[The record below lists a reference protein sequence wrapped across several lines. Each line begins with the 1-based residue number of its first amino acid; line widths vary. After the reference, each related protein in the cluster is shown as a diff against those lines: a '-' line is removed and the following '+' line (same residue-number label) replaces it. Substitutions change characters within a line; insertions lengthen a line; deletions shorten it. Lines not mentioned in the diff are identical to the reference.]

1 MNNKRTILYIDG
13 FNLYYGCL
21 RKSPYKWLNLKR
33 LFENLLDSSHQ
44 IDKIKYY
51 TAHISSRNDNDSSRA
66 RQRYYLNALE
76 KYIPEIEIYYGHYL
90 THKINAKVVN
100 PPPEFIQVYKT
111 EEKGSDV
118 NLALHV
124 LNDAWL
130 DLYDCAVIVSNDSDL
145 AESLRLVK
153 RQTDKL
159 IGVVFPSSDHKRR
172 PSRELVQ
179 YADFIKPI
187 RKNAL
192 KNSQLPDQIPGT
204 DIHKPEQW

>member
-1 MNNKRTILYIDG
+1 MMHG
-13 FNLYYGCL
+13 
-21 RKSPYKWLNLKR
+21 
-33 LFENLLDSSHQ
+33 
-44 IDKIKYY
+44 
-51 TAHISSRNDNDSSRA
+51 
-66 RQRYYLNALE
+66 
-76 KYIPEIEIYYGHYL
+76 
-90 THKINAKVVN
+90 
-100 PPPEFIQVYKT
+100 
-111 EEKGSDV
+111 
-118 NLALHV
+118 
-124 LNDAWL
+124 L

-179 YADFIKPI
+179 YADFIKLI

-192 KNSQLPDQIPGT
+192 KISQLPDQIPGT